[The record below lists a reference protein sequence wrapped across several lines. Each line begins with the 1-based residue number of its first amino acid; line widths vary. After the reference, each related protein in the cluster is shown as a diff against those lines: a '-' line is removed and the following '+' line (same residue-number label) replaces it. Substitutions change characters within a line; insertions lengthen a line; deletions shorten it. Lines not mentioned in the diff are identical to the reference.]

1 VAVQSTSPD
10 ATPVTQNYWFMHLQN
25 TGPDEPTLKTH
36 NPDYKNTYSLIIT
49 WLQMQHHPSIR

>member
-49 WLQMQHHPSIR
+49 